1 MLGNL
6 TWAAIPL
13 DQPLPLYAMGV
24 VGLVILAVL
33 AVVTVKG
40 WWP

>member
-1 MLGNL
+1 MLGRL

-33 AVVTVKG
+33 AIITKKG
-40 WWP
+40 